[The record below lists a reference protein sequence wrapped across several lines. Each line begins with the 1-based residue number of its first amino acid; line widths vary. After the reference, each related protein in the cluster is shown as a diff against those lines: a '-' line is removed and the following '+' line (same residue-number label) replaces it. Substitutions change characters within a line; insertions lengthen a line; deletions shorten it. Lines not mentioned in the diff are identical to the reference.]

1 VSAGLRLPAAVAWFR
16 FFRGEVVHV
25 GAVDPAGPHWFDLG
39 PLCVHT
45 LLAAGQLRLADL
57 QARIAQA
64 ARMTEPARFAVPV
77 PRPGKILCL
86 AKNYVAHAKEMGGE
100 APPEPIFFAKLPD
113 TLVAHGEAV
122 VIPHWL
128 ETRVDHEAELGLVL
142 GFADPSGRGAK
153 YVDAAAAPALVA
165 GYTPLNDVTARK
177 LQGQDREQKY
187 PWLRSKALD
196 TFCPVGP
203 FVVPADALDAGN
215 LRVVMRVN
223 GAVRQDANTRDG
235 VPDRCGAGGDGAL
248 HDAAPGRPDRDGHA
262 RRGWPGGR
270 RRRDGGRGRRS
281 RRAAQPGASGKSPR
295 RVSQPA
301 VPWLPKGSGRQDAK
315 DRRGALLVTAA
326 RRAAG

>member
-1 VSAGLRLPAAVAWFR
+1 MSAGLRLPAAVAWFR

-153 YVDAAAAPALVA
+153 YVDAAAALALVA

-223 GAVRQDANTRDG
+223 GAVRQDANTREMVFPIGAALAAMARCTTLRPGDLIAMGTPEGVGPVVDG
-235 VPDRCGAGGDGAL
+235 DVMEVEVEGLGVLRNPVRRENRPAG
-248 HDAAPGRPDRDGHA
+248 
-262 RRGWPGGR
+262 
-270 RRRDGGRGRRS
+270 
-281 RRAAQPGASGKSPR
+281 
-295 RVSQPA
+295 
-301 VPWLPKGSGRQDAK
+301 
-315 DRRGALLVTAA
+315 
-326 RRAAG
+326 

>member
-1 VSAGLRLPAAVAWFR
+1 MSAGLRLPAAVAWFR

-25 GAVDPAGPHWFDLG
+25 GAVDPVGPHWFDLG

-223 GAVRQDANTRDG
+223 GAVRQDANTREMVFPIGAALAAMARCTTLRPGDLIAMGTPEGVGPVVDG
-235 VPDRCGAGGDGAL
+235 DVMEVEVEGLGVLRNPVRREN
-248 HDAAPGRPDRDGHA
+248 RPEG
-262 RRGWPGGR
+262 
-270 RRRDGGRGRRS
+270 
-281 RRAAQPGASGKSPR
+281 
-295 RVSQPA
+295 
-301 VPWLPKGSGRQDAK
+301 
-315 DRRGALLVTAA
+315 
-326 RRAAG
+326 

>member
-223 GAVRQDANTRDG
+223 GAVRQDANTREMVFPIGAALAAMARCTTLRPGDLIAMGTPEGVGPVVDG
-235 VPDRCGAGGDGAL
+235 DVMEVEVEGLGVLRNPVRRENRPAG
-248 HDAAPGRPDRDGHA
+248 
-262 RRGWPGGR
+262 
-270 RRRDGGRGRRS
+270 
-281 RRAAQPGASGKSPR
+281 
-295 RVSQPA
+295 
-301 VPWLPKGSGRQDAK
+301 
-315 DRRGALLVTAA
+315 
-326 RRAAG
+326 

>member
-1 VSAGLRLPAAVAWFR
+1 MSAGLRLPAAVAWFR

-223 GAVRQDANTRDG
+223 GAVRQDANTREMVFPIGAALAAMARCTTLRPGDLIAMGTPEGVGPVVDG
-235 VPDRCGAGGDGAL
+235 DVMEVEVEGLGVLRNPVRRENRPAG
-248 HDAAPGRPDRDGHA
+248 
-262 RRGWPGGR
+262 
-270 RRRDGGRGRRS
+270 
-281 RRAAQPGASGKSPR
+281 
-295 RVSQPA
+295 
-301 VPWLPKGSGRQDAK
+301 
-315 DRRGALLVTAA
+315 
-326 RRAAG
+326 

>member
-1 VSAGLRLPAAVAWFR
+1 MSAGLPAAPAWFR
-16 FFRGEVVHV
+16 FWRGDAVHV
-25 GAVDPAGPHWFDLG
+25 GAVDPHGPHWFDLG

-57 QARIAQA
+57 RARMAQA
-64 ARMTEPARFAVPV
+64 ARIDAPERFAVPV

-113 TLVAHGEAV
+113 TLLAHGDAV

-142 GFADPSGRGAK
+142 GFADPDGRGAK
-153 YVDAAAAPALVA
+153 YVDATAAQALVA

-203 FVVPADALDAGN
+203 FVVPVDAIDAGN

-223 GAVRQDANTRDG
+223 GQVRQDANTREMVFPIGAALAAMARCTTLRPGDLIAMGTPEGVGPVVDG
-235 VPDRCGAGGDGAL
+235 DVMEVEVEGLGVLRNPVRREI
-248 HDAAPGRPDRDGHA
+248 RPEG
-262 RRGWPGGR
+262 
-270 RRRDGGRGRRS
+270 
-281 RRAAQPGASGKSPR
+281 
-295 RVSQPA
+295 
-301 VPWLPKGSGRQDAK
+301 
-315 DRRGALLVTAA
+315 
-326 RRAAG
+326 